1 MEPTFTSLLK
11 GASIGVR
18 FVTCYMNSSKWFNA
32 YVFFVQYAA
41 QTNVQIYGF
50 VHFFPV
56 LLSVQRVYMRFA
68 FKLLLKF
75 QSLVYTLFTEMSC
88 SIQRNK
94 DHSQNYIVH
103 NSSAKTKSDKPRL
116 TQKYQLDL
124 TEIKPKS
131 NKQNKKKHF
140 KKLKHTHAYK
150 KANKTYLVLFGY
162 CHQPKSRYLPR
173 VWLVKISC
181 VLEV

>member
-1 MEPTFTSLLK
+1 MEPIFTSLLK

-32 YVFFVQYAA
+32 YVFFLQYAA

-131 NKQNKKKHF
+131 NKQNQKKNILKNSNTHTRI
-140 KKLKHTHAYK
+140 KKPTKYIQYCLDTVVSQ
-150 KANKTYLVLFGY
+150 NPDIYLEYG
-162 CHQPKSRYLPR
+162 Q
-173 VWLVKISC
+173 
-181 VLEV
+181 